1 MAIIKN
7 SITFGSGFNITSE
20 GPIDSRMVVENI
32 LDLTTVWDSNAPAFE
47 GMMVSVLEDGNIYVL
62 TDSDFSDI
70 NNWNKIGASD
80 VDIEELKVSTKKLS
94 APIKVAGLSEDFGN
108 ISNGMEFGVDKT
120 VEDILRELLCKEIY
134 PFVYLSTTNPTLS
147 FDGIIDATASNYKSI
162 MKVGSVLNLNP
173 VTLGSAAISEGYR
186 VGKGFDWGY
195 LSTDDSEMNII
206 NDNPPSISSIVSL
219 VGKYSLTETYTPSNI
234 GIVRT
239 VESSENYENVK
250 FDAGSVKI
258 ALGSNKITF
267 SASSPSGSYTHP
279 EYPEYFVVSNLG
291 NTNENKKLEKSDE
304 VNKTITQITDNSK
317 SIEVTGV
324 YPVYVNIDS
333 GSLVEDTKE
342 MELTDSNTIVFEN
355 APSEVASKIHFT
367 FDYPATHDVVSFMI
381 MDVSRNFVDYASPY
395 DKVYE
400 TITKVING
408 EIVSYKR
415 LKTTGNFIGVST
427 YKIILSKGLDE

>member
-62 TDSDFSDI
+62 TGNDFSDI

-80 VDIEELKVSTKKLS
+80 IDIDELKISTKKLS
-94 APIKVAGLSEDFGN
+94 SPIKVAGLSEDFGN
-108 ISNGMEFGVDKT
+108 ISNGMEYGTDKT
-120 VEDILRELLCKEIY
+120 IEDILRDLLCKEIY
-134 PFVYLSTTNPTLS
+134 PFVYLSTINPTLS
-147 FDGIIDATASNYKSI
+147 FGGIIDATASNYKSI

-173 VTLGSAAISEGYR
+173 VTLSSASISEGYR

-195 LSTDDSEMNII
+195 LSMDDSEANII
-206 NDNPPSISSIVSL
+206 NDNPPSIPSIVSL
-219 VGKYSLTETYTPSNI
+219 VGKYSLTETYTPSSI
-234 GIVRT
+234 GTVRT
-239 VESSENYENVK
+239 VEPSENYENVK
-250 FDAGSVKI
+250 FDVGSVKI
-258 ALGSNKITF
+258 ALGNNKITF

-304 VNKTITQITDNSK
+304 INKTITQIIDNNK

-333 GSLVEDTKE
+333 GSLVNDTKE
-342 MELTDSNTIVFEN
+342 MELTDSNTIVFNN

-367 FDYPATHDVVSFMI
+367 FDYPATHEVVSFKI
-381 MDVSRNFVDYASPY
+381 MDVSGNFVDYASPY

-408 EIVSYKR
+408 EVVLYKR

>member
-32 LDLTTVWDSNAPAFE
+32 LDLTTIWDSNAPAFE

-62 TDSDFSDI
+62 KDSDFSDI
-70 NNWNKIGASD
+70 NNWNKIGSD
-80 VDIEELKVSTKKLS
+80 IDIEELKVSTKKLS
-94 APIKVAGLSEDFGN
+94 SPIKVAGLSEDFGN
-108 ISNGMEFGVDKT
+108 ISNGMEFGTDKT

-173 VTLGSAAISEGYR
+173 VTLGSAVISEGYR

-195 LSTDDSEMNII
+195 LSSDDSEGDII
-206 NDNPPSISSIVSL
+206 NDNPPSIQSIVSL
-219 VGKYSLTETYTPSNI
+219 VGNYSLTETYTPSNI
-234 GIVRT
+234 GTVRT
-239 VESSENYENVK
+239 VEPSENYENVK

-279 EYPEYFVVSNLG
+279 EYPEYFAVSNLG

-408 EIVSYKR
+408 EVVSYKR

>member
-32 LDLTTVWDSNAPAFE
+32 LDLTTIWDSNAPAFE

-62 TDSDFSDI
+62 KDSDFSDI
-70 NNWNKIGASD
+70 NNWNKIGSD
-80 VDIEELKVSTKKLS
+80 IDIEELKVSTKKLS
-94 APIKVAGLSEDFGN
+94 SPIKVAGLSEDFGN
-108 ISNGMEFGVDKT
+108 ISNGMEFGTDKT

-173 VTLGSAAISEGYR
+173 VTLGSAVISEGYR

-195 LSTDDSEMNII
+195 LSSDDSEGDII
-206 NDNPPSISSIVSL
+206 NDNPPSIQSIVSL
-219 VGKYSLTETYTPSNI
+219 VGNYSLTETYTPSNI
-234 GIVRT
+234 GTVRT
-239 VESSENYENVK
+239 VEPSENYENVK

-258 ALGSNKITF
+258 ALGRNKITF

-279 EYPEYFVVSNLG
+279 EYPEYFAVSNLG

-355 APSEVASKIHFT
+355 APSEVASKMHFT
-367 FDYPATHDVVSFMI
+367 FDYPSTHDVVSFMI

-408 EIVSYKR
+408 EVVSYKR

>member
-47 GMMVSVLEDGNIYVL
+47 GMIVSVLEDGNIYVL
-62 TDSDFSDI
+62 KDSDFSDI
-70 NNWNKIGASD
+70 NNWNKIGSD
-80 VDIEELKVSTKKLS
+80 IDIEELKVSTKKLS

-108 ISNGMEFGVDKT
+108 ISNGMEFGTDKT
-120 VEDILRELLCKEIY
+120 IEDILRELLCKEIY

-173 VTLGSAAISEGYR
+173 VTLGSAVISEGYR

-195 LSTDDSEMNII
+195 LSSDDSEGDII
-206 NDNPPSISSIVSL
+206 NDNPPSIQSIVSL
-219 VGKYSLTETYTPSNI
+219 VGNYSLTETYTPSNI
-234 GIVRT
+234 GTVRT
-239 VESSENYENVK
+239 VEPSENYENVK

-279 EYPEYFVVSNLG
+279 EYPEYFAVSNLG

-355 APSEVASKIHFT
+355 APSEVASKMHFT
-367 FDYPATHDVVSFMI
+367 FDYPSTHDVVSFMI

-408 EIVSYKR
+408 EVVSYKR

>member
-62 TDSDFSDI
+62 KDSDFSDI
-70 NNWNKIGASD
+70 NNWNKIGSD
-80 VDIEELKVSTKKLS
+80 IDIEELKVSTKKLS

-108 ISNGMEFGVDKT
+108 ISNGMEFGTDKT
-120 VEDILRELLCKEIY
+120 IEDILRELLCKEIY

-195 LSTDDSEMNII
+195 SSTDDSDGSII
-206 NDNPPSISSIVSL
+206 NDNPPSIPSIVSL

-234 GIVRT
+234 GTVRT

-408 EIVSYKR
+408 EVVSYKR
-415 LKTTGNFIGVST
+415 LKTTGNLIGVST